1 MWLDVCGWE
10 NTREKKKWKESET
23 AGKGKKSNKKNIENI
38 N

>member
-1 MWLDVCGWE
+1 MYVDE
-10 NTREKKKWKESET
+10 KIQEKKKWKESET